1 MPELPEVE
9 ITARGLKPLIINQS
23 IANVGIY
30 RPKLRWE
37 IPKHLSLTLKNQI
50 VQNVKRRAKYL
61 LVNFEHGALIL
72 HLGMSGSIRVVP
84 TELPLK
90 KHEHFELTFDN
101 NTSLRFDDPRRFGAV
116 LWQNKGET
124 LPLFELLGPEPLS
137 DNFTTDYLFQR
148 SRGRTQNIKTFIM
161 NGFVVVG
168 VGNIYASE
176 SLFLARI
183 SPKIIAGKI
192 SLKRYQTLVQS
203 IKSILAEAIE
213 KGGTTLKDFS
223 DVDGK
228 PGYFSQ
234 ELSVYGCVDKPCV
247 RCSGTIKKITQN
259 QRATYYCSKCQK

>member
-9 ITARGLKPLIINQS
+9 TTARGLKPLVVNQS
-23 IANVGIY
+23 ITNIGIY

-37 IPKHLSLTLKNQI
+37 IPKHLSTTLKNQV
-50 VQNVKRRAKYL
+50 VQSVRRRAKYL
-61 LVNFEHGALIL
+61 LIDFERGALIL

-116 LWQNKGET
+116 LWQNKGEI
-124 LPLFELLGPEPLS
+124 LPLLESLGPEPLS
-137 DNFTTDYLFQR
+137 NSFDANYLFQR

-161 NGFVVVG
+161 NGLVVVG

-176 SLFLARI
+176 SLFLAKI
-183 SPKIIAGKI
+183 SPKTLAGKI
-192 SLKRYQTLVQS
+192 SLKRYQALVKS
-203 IKSILAEAIE
+203 IKSILSEAIE

-223 DVDGK
+223 GVDGK
-228 PGYFSQ
+228 PGYFAQ
-234 ELSVYGCVDKPCV
+234 KLSVYGRVDRLCVQCD
-247 RCSGTIKKITQN
+247 GTIKKITQN

>member
-9 ITARGLKPLIINQS
+9 TTARGLKPLVVNQS
-23 IANVGIY
+23 ITNVGIY

-37 IPKHLSLTLKNQI
+37 IPRHLPMTLKNQVI
-50 VQNVKRRAKYL
+50 QSVKRRAKYL
-61 LVNFEHGALIL
+61 LVNFERGTLVL

-84 TELPLK
+84 TKSALK
-90 KHEHFELTFDN
+90 KHEHFELTFSN

-124 LPLFELLGPEPLS
+124 LPLFKSLGPEPLS
-137 DNFTTDYLFQR
+137 NNFNAHYIFQR

-161 NGFVVVG
+161 NGQVVVG

-176 SLFLARI
+176 SLFLAKI
-183 SPKIIAGKI
+183 SPKILAGKI
-192 SLKRYQTLVQS
+192 SLKRYQILVES
-203 IKSILAEAIE
+203 IKSILSEAIA

-223 DVDGK
+223 GVDGK
-228 PGYFSQ
+228 PGYFAQ
-234 ELSVYGCVDKPCV
+234 ELSVYDRVDKPCLQ
-247 RCSGTIKKITQN
+247 CNGTIKKITQN